1 MPQTINTNINSL
13 TAQRNLTASQSSLAT
28 SIQRLSSGLRVNSAK
43 DDAAGLAIAERL
55 NTQIRGLNVAARNA
69 NDGISLAQV
78 AEGAL
83 GKVGD
88 SLQRIRE
95 LAVQSANA
103 TNSTSDR
110 AALQAEVAQLTDE
123 VNRVAKQTSFNG
135 TKLLDGSFTA
145 ASFQIGANSGE
156 AITIAALTNVSTEGL
171 SNVTY
176 GEGDVT
182 DISSAGIT
190 TLTAI
195 PSGTLAI
202 SVAGIEYQ
210 LSGVAAA
217 RSSEERLGQVAE
229 AINRRTSD
237 TGVTAYLSKQADG
250 EYTLAFRSSAVD
262 ALTATAAAVTF
273 GGFSV
278 AATGIGNTSATIAST
293 NVAGFSALSVAST
306 EDAWLAIK
314 QIDDALDQVN
324 SARATLGAVQSRFE
338 TAVSNIAIQSEN
350 TAAAR
355 GRIVDADFAVET
367 ANLSRAQ
374 ILQQAGTALVA
385 QANQLPQQV
394 LQLLQR

>member
-13 TAQRNLTASQSSLAT
+13 TAQRNLNASQASLST

-55 NTQIRGLNVAARNA
+55 NTQIRGLNVASRNA

-103 TNSTSDR
+103 TNSATDR
-110 AALQAEVAQLTDE
+110 AALQAEVAQLSDE

-145 ASFQIGANSGE
+145 ATFQIGANSGE
-156 AITIAALTNVSTEGL
+156 AITIAALTNVTTDGL

-176 GEGDVT
+176 GSADVP
-182 DISSAGIT
+182 DISAAGVT
-190 TLTAI
+190 TLTAVAA
-195 PSGTLAI
+195 GTLAI
-202 SVAGIEYQ
+202 SVGGVEYK
-210 LSGVAAA
+210 LSGLGVA
-217 RSSEERLGQVAE
+217 RSPEERLGQVAE

-237 TGVTAYLSKQADG
+237 TGVTAYLSKEADG
-250 EYTLAFRSSAVD
+250 DYALAFRSSTLDSTGA
-262 ALTATAAAVTF
+262 AAAVTF
-273 GGFSV
+273 GGFTV
-278 AATGIGNTSATIAST
+278 AETGIGDTSATVAST
-293 NVAGFSALSVAST
+293 NVAGFSTLSVAST
-306 EDAWLAIK
+306 ENAWLAIK
-314 QIDDALDQVN
+314 QVDDALDQVN

-350 TAAAR
+350 TSAAR
-355 GRIVDADFAVET
+355 GRIVDADFATET

-394 LQLLQR
+394 LQLLKG

>member
-1 MPQTINTNINSL
+1 MAQTINTNINSL
-13 TAQRNLTASQSSLAT
+13 TAQRNLSASQSSLAT

-55 NTQIRGLNVAARNA
+55 NTQIRGLNVASRNA

-83 GKVGD
+83 GKVSD

-103 TNSTSDR
+103 TNSAGDR
-110 AALQAEVAQLTDE
+110 AALQSEVAQLTDE

-145 ASFQIGANSGE
+145 ATFQIGANSGE
-156 AITIAALTNVSTEGL
+156 AITIAALTNVTTDGL

-176 GEGDVT
+176 GSGDAT
-182 DISSAGIT
+182 NISSAGIS
-190 TLTAI
+190 TLTAVA
-195 PSGTLAI
+195 SGTLAI
-202 SVAGIEYQ
+202 SVAGTEYK
-210 LSGVAAA
+210 LSGLAVA
-217 RSSEERLGQVAE
+217 RSPEERLGQVAE

-237 TGVTAYLSKQADG
+237 TGVTAYLSKQTNG

-262 ALTATAAAVTF
+262 TATATAASVTF

-278 AATGIGNTSATIAST
+278 ATTGIDNTSATIAST
-293 NVAGFSALSVAST
+293 NVTGFSALSVGST
-306 EDAWLAIK
+306 ETAWLAIK
-314 QIDDALDQVN
+314 QVDDALEQVN

-350 TAAAR
+350 TSAAR
-355 GRIVDADFAVET
+355 GRIVDADFATET

-374 ILQQAGTALVA
+374 ILTQAGTAIVA
-385 QANQLPQQV
+385 QANNLPQQV
-394 LQLLQR
+394 LKLLQG